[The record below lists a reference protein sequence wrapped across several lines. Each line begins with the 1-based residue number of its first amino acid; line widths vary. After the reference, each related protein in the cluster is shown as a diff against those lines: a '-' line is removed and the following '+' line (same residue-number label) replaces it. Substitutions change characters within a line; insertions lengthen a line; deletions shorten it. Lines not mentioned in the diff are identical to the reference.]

1 MEKIRILLVDDDR
14 QNSMLLRKFLEV
26 EGYEVCYAE
35 NGRIGWE
42 RFTESEPD
50 LVLLDVNMPE
60 MNGFELARRIREQN
74 RDVLIFFLTDRTE
87 KADRLKGFDLKG
99 NDYIP
104 KPFYPEEL
112 IAKIKERQR
121 FLALASEQVRAG
133 GLRPGMRFE
142 QRQSPQDS
150 RITIGRT
157 IFDRNLS
164 TIEIDGVRRHLSARQ
179 SDILA
184 ILAQNIG
191 HTVERDTILQT
202 VWGNNSYA
210 NSLALNVQIT
220 YLRKLL
226 EPDTTLSI
234 VSIKKRGYILMLSP
248 SSSTR

>member
-1 MEKIRILLVDDDR
+1 MLVDDDR

-35 NGRIGWE
+35 NGRMGWE
-42 RFTESEPD
+42 RFTENEPD

-112 IAKIKERQR
+112 IAKIKER
-121 FLALASEQVRAG
+121 
-133 GLRPGMRFE
+133 FE
-142 QRQSPQDS
+142 HRQPPQDS
-150 RITIGRT
+150 QITIGRT

-164 TIEIDGVRRHLSARQ
+164 TIEIDGARQHLSARQ

-191 HTVERDTILQT
+191 QTVERNTILQT
-202 VWGNNSYA
+202 VWGNDSYA

-226 EPDTTLSI
+226 EHDSTLSI
-234 VSIKKRGYILMLSP
+234 VSIKKRGYILMYSS

>member
-14 QNSMLLRKFLEV
+14 QNSEFLRKFLEV
-26 EGYEVCYAE
+26 EGYEVTYAE

-42 RFTESEPD
+42 AFTTTKPD

-60 MNGFELARRIREQN
+60 MNGFELAQLIRECD

-87 KADRLKGFDLKG
+87 KADRLKGYDLKG

-112 IAKIKERQR
+112 IAKIKER
-121 FLALASEQVRAG
+121 FDH
-133 GLRPGMRFE
+133 
-142 QRQSPQDS
+142 RQSTPS
-150 RITIGRT
+150 TRMTIGQT

-164 TIEIDGVRRHLSARQ
+164 TIEIDGTVQHLSARQ
-179 SDILA
+179 SEILT

-191 HTVERDTILQT
+191 QTVERETILQS
-202 VWGNNSYA
+202 VWGNDSYA

-220 YLRKLL
+220 YLRKML
-226 EPDTTLSI
+226 EADTSISI
-234 VSIKKRGYILMLSP
+234 VSLKKRGYILEVNNG
-248 SSSTR
+248 